1 MKVLAAYHLKGG
13 VGKTAA
19 AVNLA
24 YCAAQEGARTLLV
37 DLDPQGAA
45 SFYMRVDPHLN
56 GGVEKFVGEKGRI
69 LRAVHPTEYPNLH
82 VVPADFSHRNM
93 DLVLNE
99 EKHADDRLR
108 RILKPVAEDYDYAF
122 LDCPPGIS
130 LVSENVFNAADV
142 LLIPIIPTHLS
153 LRAYEMLL
161 EFCREKGVNGVDYM
175 PFFSMLDRRRSLHVE
190 LVQQFAA
197 AHRELLRVFVPY
209 ASQIERM
216 GVHQAPVGAFASPSE
231 PGRAFH
237 ALWQAIK
244 ERLATI
250 EPAVAEPPA
259 A

>member
-1 MKVLAAYHLKGG
+1 MKVLASYNLKGG

-24 YCAAQEGARTLLV
+24 WHAAAEGARTLLV

-45 SFYMRVDPHLN
+45 SYYLRVDPGLP
-56 GGVEKFVGEKGRI
+56 GGSEKFIGKKNHI
-69 LRAVHPTEYPNLH
+69 LRDIQPTAYANLK

-93 DLVLNE
+93 DLILSE

-108 RILKPVAEDYDYAF
+108 RVLKPVADDYDYVF

-130 LVSENVFNAADV
+130 LVSENVFNAADA

-153 LRAYEMLL
+153 LRAYDMLL
-161 EFCREKGVNGVDYM
+161 DFCRDRGLHGQHFL

-197 AHRELLRVFVPY
+197 AHPELLRVFVPY

-216 GVHQAPVGAFASPSE
+216 GVHQAPVGEFAGPSD
-231 PGRAFH
+231 PGRAFA
-237 ALWQAIK
+237 ALWSAIK
-244 ERLATI
+244 ERLAGS
-250 EPAVAEPPA
+250 PDVVAGA
-259 A
+259 